1 MKTPMM
7 PMKMKSMKRSAAD
20 KRKDQGDNAPI
31 EAIAPDYPYGLVIN
45 LDADEIEKLGMRKMP
60 EIGAEI
66 HICAVAKVTRVVQ
79 SAVEGVD
86 EQNSIS
92 LQITDLAFE

>member
-7 PMKMKSMKRSAAD
+7 PMKMKSMKRSASD

-31 EAIAPDYPYGLVIN
+31 EALAPDYPYGLVIN
-45 LDADEIEKLGMRKMP
+45 LDADEIEKLGMKKLP

-66 HICAVAKVTRVVQ
+66 QMCAIMKVTRVTQ
-79 SAVEGVD
+79 SAVEGAD

-92 LQITDLAFE
+92 LQITDLALE